1 MILVY
6 GTASSGK
13 SNIAENMAVEIASKY
28 ERPLIYLATMESTSD
43 AAKLRIRKHRA
54 AREGK
59 GFYTIEEP
67 YRLITH
73 VFSVREKVVLL
84 ECMSNYCANIYYGKC
99 GDRPAEETEISEMT
113 EEIVS
118 HVMKLSASAGELIVV
133 SNDIF
138 RDGIIY
144 DKWTES
150 YQKLLAH
157 VNERIAEESS
167 RFIEVVNGFPYEIKK
182 EF

>member
-1 MILVY
+1 MIIVY
-6 GTASSGK
+6 GEASSGK
-13 SNIAENMAVEIASKY
+13 SNIAENMAVEISNNKGAS
-28 ERPLIYLATMESTSD
+28 LVYLATMESETK
-43 AAKLRIRKHRA
+43 AAKERIRKHRI

-67 YRLITH
+67 YRLVTH

-84 ECMSNYCANIYYGKC
+84 ECVSNYCANTYFKKYGDKVIS
-99 GDRPAEETEISEMT
+99 DLEISEMT

-118 HVMKLSASAGELIVV
+118 GILKIDASSCELIVV

-138 RDGIIY
+138 RDGIVY
-144 DKWTES
+144 DEWTEK

-157 VNERIAEESS
+157 VNEELAS
-167 RFIEVVNGFPYEIKK
+167 RCDKFYEVVNGIAYEIS
-182 EF
+182 